1 MLKTICF
8 VPDPCLIS
16 FIRPTELMLNI
27 YKPDIFNFYSRAP
40 KLNKDE
46 EADHLGTPTELGSF
60 L

>member
-1 MLKTICF
+1 
-8 VPDPCLIS
+8 
-16 FIRPTELMLNI
+16 MLNI